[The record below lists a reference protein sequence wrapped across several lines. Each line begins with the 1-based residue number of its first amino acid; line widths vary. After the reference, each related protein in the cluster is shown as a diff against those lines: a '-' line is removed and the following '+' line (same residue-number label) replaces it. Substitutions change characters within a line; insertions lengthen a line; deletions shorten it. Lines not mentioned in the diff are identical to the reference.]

1 MTFSMPSLSNILGH
15 TVMSAALQVIQG
27 PRYRRLIEGSKT
39 PREAQAALLRCI
51 LAANAETEFGKSCGF
66 SRIRD
71 IDDYRSAVPFRTYED
86 LRPFIER
93 QELTGEKC
101 LTSEPPVYYHRTSGT
116 VGTPKD
122 IPVTESGLRRIK
134 HHQQISTYARSK
146 GSAIFEGKIF
156 AITGQAIEGKMPGGT
171 PFGSASGLIYQR
183 QSKFVRSRYVLPS
196 ELSAI
201 EDYEAQYLAMAIYGL
216 SESAVTC
223 IATANPSTLVRLL
236 SVINQSADEI
246 IDAVAAG
253 RLPDACTPN
262 ASFQNRL
269 TPSAHRAAHL
279 DSKLKAA
286 GQLTYSDIW
295 PDLKGVV
302 TWTGGSCGIALRNLS
317 SSLPAEVSVIELGYL
332 ASEVRA
338 TVNVDVQGNVCLPT
352 IFDVVFEFAERDAW
366 EAGTVEFLSLHE
378 LTDNAEYYVFVTT
391 PEGLY
396 RYDMNDIV
404 RVTGRVNETPTLEF
418 VQKGKG
424 VTNITG
430 EKLHEDQV
438 LDAVTAALAGGGIE
452 SDFFIVLADRETAGY
467 TLYVEA
473 KGPCHGTGPDL
484 ANEVDGRLRSSNI
497 EYDGK
502 RASGRLVP
510 LKVQWLQSGTGDAYR
525 RHRVANGQRDAQFK
539 YLHLQY
545 AHECSFDFCVIGKP
559 G

>member
-1 MTFSMPSLSNILGH
+1 MPPLSNILGH
-15 TVMSAALQVIQG
+15 SIMRGALQVTQG
-27 PRYRRLIEGSKT
+27 PRYRRLIKGSKT
-39 PREAQAALLRCI
+39 PREVQAALLARI
-51 LAANAETEFGKSCGF
+51 LAANAETEFGKRYGF
-66 SRIRD
+66 SQIRN
-71 IDDYRSAVPFRTYED
+71 IDDYRSAMPFRTYED
-86 LRPFIER
+86 LRPYIER
-93 QELTGEKC
+93 QELTGEPC
-101 LTSEPPVYYHRTSGT
+101 LTWEQPVYYHRTSGT

-122 IPVTESGLRRIK
+122 IPVTETGLRRLK
-134 HHQQISTYARSK
+134 HHQQISTYAQSR
-146 GSAIFEGKIF
+146 GSSIFEGKVF
-156 AITGQAIEGKMPGGT
+156 AITGQAIEGRMAGGT
-171 PFGSASGLIYQR
+171 PFGSASGLIYQS
-183 QSKFVRSRYVLPS
+183 QSRFVRSRYVLPPWV
-196 ELSAI
+196 SAI
-201 EDYEAQYLAMAIYGL
+201 EYYEARYLAMAIYGL
-216 SESAVTC
+216 SEPAVTC

-236 SVINQSADEI
+236 SIINQNSDEI
-246 IDAVAAG
+246 LGALATG
-253 RLPDACTPN
+253 RLPDAISPNTPIE
-262 ASFQNRL
+262 NRL

-279 DSKLKAA
+279 ESKLKAA

-302 TWTGGSCGIALRNLS
+302 TWTGSSCAIPLRNLS
-317 SSLPAEVSVIELGYL
+317 GSLPAEVSVIELGYL

-338 TVNVDVQGNVCLPT
+338 TVNVDVQRNVCLPT
-352 IFDVVFEFAERDAW
+352 IFDAVFEFAERDAW
-366 EAGTVEFLSLHE
+366 EGGTAEFLSLHE
-378 LTDNAEYYVFVTT
+378 LTANGEYYVFVTT

-438 LDAVTAALAGGGIE
+438 LDAVTAALTDGGIE

-473 KGPCHGTGPDL
+473 KDPCHRIGPDL
-484 ANEVDGRLRSSNI
+484 ANDVDGRLRSSNI

-502 RASGRLVP
+502 RASGRLAP
-510 LKVQWLQSGTGDAYR
+510 LKVQWLQSGAGDAYR
-525 RHRVANGQRDAQFK
+525 IHRVANGQRDAQFK